1 MAPTPQGNMLA
12 VIAYVIG
19 VFGPLVLFFMA
30 LRYRESS
37 RWIRLLFFASTLVGS
52 AWAALGFIRLFYA
65 AHFSRQ
71 ARWSLDHWRTHVAG
85 IAVGLLI
92 SALLSSDFW
101 QLSRHYRSWLR

>member
-1 MAPTPQGNMLA
+1 MPLDNTVP
-12 VIAYVIG
+12 IICYVLG
-19 VFGPLVLFFMA
+19 ALGPFLLLYMA

-37 RWIRLLFFASTLVGS
+37 RWIRSLFFTLAIVGI
-52 AWAALGFIRLFYA
+52 AWAALGFIRLCYS

-71 ARWSLDHWRTHVAG
+71 ARWSLDHWKTHIAG

-92 SALLSSDFW
+92 SAVLSPDFW